1 MISAVRLCRSLRQRT
16 FGLAVTNR
24 KNRNL
29 KTPTPADYT
38 AFDGAHCRTLYR
50 SLAEDWRCPGCARS
64 KFEILRWSVRFP
76 RSANRFEDWVGGYH
90 THHDHGVGPIRYG
103 QGGRFPDAV
112 MCEQC
117 NSADGTAKRKLG
129 LPAAFSF
136 APHEIRQFVSAT
148 PHGFHDID
156 FRLAQAIFDAIQI
169 PPRPSFR
176 FD

>member
-1 MISAVRLCRSLRQRT
+1 MTRR
-16 FGLAVTNR
+16 N
-24 KNRNL
+24 NRNL
-29 KTPTPADYT
+29 KIPTSADYA

-76 RSANRFEDWVGGYH
+76 KSPNRFEDWVGGYH
-90 THHDHGVGPIRYG
+90 THHDHSVDDIRYG
-103 QGGRFPDAV
+103 HARANGRAPRFPDRV

-117 NSADGTAKRKLG
+117 NNADATAKRKLS

-136 APHEIRQFVSAT
+136 APHEIRAFVTAT
-148 PHGFHDID
+148 PHGFHVVD
-156 FRLAQAIFDAIQI
+156 FVIAQAIFDALQI
-169 PPRPSFR
+169 TARPSFH